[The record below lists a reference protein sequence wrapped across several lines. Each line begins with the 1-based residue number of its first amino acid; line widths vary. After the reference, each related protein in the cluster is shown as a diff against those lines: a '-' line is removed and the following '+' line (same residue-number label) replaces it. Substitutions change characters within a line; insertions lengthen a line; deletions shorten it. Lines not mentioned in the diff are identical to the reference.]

1 MWNKEVTEKVR
12 HRIDIFGWIVL
23 GLFVFL
29 FLRLWYLS
37 VLQGEWYRERS
48 ERNWIRVIPLQALR
62 GSIYDRNGKTLAEDV
77 PRFRLVLLE
86 GSMKVEEARRR
97 LEKVLGR
104 KLVSE
109 PREIV
114 PGEVVLLEDLPLE
127 DVIKVEEVQGDL
139 PGILVESYPHR
150 FYPGGEVFSH
160 LVGYVGK
167 VTAEE
172 FSSLGPLGYEV
183 WDRVGKGGVELF
195 YENVLRGKK
204 GYRKIEV
211 DALGRVQRVLEN
223 HPARFENSLIL
234 TVDREFQEYCYG
246 LLGDKRGTIIVGEP
260 ASGEILVLVSKPSF
274 DPNALVRGL
283 SAEEWSRLTQ
293 SDAKPFT
300 NRALQAL
307 YPPGS
312 IFKLLVAIA
321 GLEEKM
327 ISGQT
332 TFFCPGFLEYNDK
345 RYYCWNRGGHGTV
358 NVERAIAQSCNVFF
372 YNLALRLGPEKIV
385 DYAQK
390 FGLGV
395 KPALDLPGVKEGL
408 LPTPSWKRQTRKEPW
423 YPGDTLNLSIGQG
436 YLLVT
441 PFEIYHLLCGI
452 ANRGKIYKPHLLK
465 GILDSQG
472 RLIKEVEGTLERE
485 TEIRES
491 TWNLLWSGMKRV
503 VTQGTGYVCRD
514 VAVEL
519 AAKTG
524 TAQNPH
530 GKDHSWFGGFFPA
543 DKPEIVFLVFVEN
556 GGDGSGEAARIA
568 RDLINWFLENRGMK
582 SGKR

>member
-1 MWNKEVTEKVR
+1 MWNKEVTEKVH

-23 GLFVFL
+23 AIFVFL

-62 GSIYDRNGKTLAEDV
+62 GSIYDRNGKPLAEDV

-86 GSMKVEEARRR
+86 GSMKIEEARRR

-127 DVIKVEEVQGDL
+127 EVIKVEEVQGDL

-172 FSSLGPLGYEV
+172 FKSLGPLGYEV
-183 WDRVGKGGVELF
+183 WDRVGKGGIELF
-195 YENVLRGKK
+195 YENVLRGEN

-223 HPARFENSLIL
+223 HPARFTNSLVL

-246 LLGDKRGTIIVGEP
+246 LLGNKRGTIIVGKP
-260 ASGEILVLVSKPSF
+260 ANGEILVLVSRPSF
-274 DPNALVRGL
+274 DPNALVEGL

-293 SDAKPFT
+293 SDARPFT

-312 IFKLLVAIA
+312 IFKLLVAVA
-321 GLEEKM
+321 GLEEKI

-385 DYAQK
+385 NYAQK

-408 LPTPSWKRQTRKEPW
+408 LPTPSWKRQARKETW

-472 RLIKEVEGTLERE
+472 RLIKEVESTLERE
-485 TEIRES
+485 VEIRES

-503 VTQGTGYVCRD
+503 VTQGTGYACRD
-514 VAVEL
+514 VPVEL

-556 GGDGSGEAARIA
+556 GGDGGGEAARIA
-568 RDLINWFLENRGMK
+568 RDLINWFLENRGIK
-582 SGKR
+582 GDKG